1 MLVTILENLPL
12 QSREITKILV
22 TTATAVLQKERP
34 AEEID
39 LCIVIETD
47 EVLKDLNK
55 KYRGMDEPTDVL
67 SFESADLDPETGIP
81 YLGDI
86 IISLEQAKIQAE
98 KSNHTLTAE
107 LQLLTVHGTLHLLG
121 YNHVEEEEKERMW
134 SLQKEVL
141 ESLGA
146 NLTTW
151 PEE

>member
-1 MLVTILENLPL
+1 LLITILENLRLP
-12 QSREITKILV
+12 SEEITKILE

-34 AEEID
+34 AQDID

-47 EVLKDLNK
+47 EVLKDMNK

-67 SFESADLDPETGIP
+67 SFESDDMDPETGTP

-86 IISLEQAKIQAE
+86 IISLEQARRQAE
-98 KSNHTLTAE
+98 KSNHSLTAE
-107 LQLLTVHGTLHLLG
+107 LQLLAVHGTLHLLG
-121 YNHVEEEEKERMW
+121 YDHAEEEEKRRMW

-141 ESLGA
+141 LSLGA
-146 NLTTW
+146 NLTMW

>member
-1 MLVTILENLPL
+1 LLITILENLRLP
-12 QSREITKILV
+12 SEEITKILE

-34 AEEID
+34 AQDID

-47 EVLKDLNK
+47 EVLKDMNK

-67 SFESADLDPETGIP
+67 SFESDDMDPETGTP

-86 IISLEQAKIQAE
+86 IISLEQARRQAE
-98 KSNHTLTAE
+98 KSNHSLTAE
-107 LQLLTVHGTLHLLG
+107 LQLLAVHGTLHLLG
-121 YNHVEEEEKERMW
+121 YDHAEEEEKRRMW

-141 ESLGA
+141 LSLGA

>member
-1 MLVTILENLPL
+1 MITILENLRLP
-12 QSREITKILV
+12 SEEITKILE

-34 AEEID
+34 AQDID

-47 EVLKDLNK
+47 EVLKDMNK

-67 SFESADLDPETGIP
+67 SFESDDMDPETGTP

-86 IISLEQAKIQAE
+86 IISLEQARRQAE
-98 KSNHTLTAE
+98 KSNHSLTAE
-107 LQLLTVHGTLHLLG
+107 LQLLAVHGTLHLLG
-121 YNHVEEEEKERMW
+121 YDHAEEEEKRRMW

-141 ESLGA
+141 LSLGA

>member
-1 MLVTILENLPL
+1 MPSE
-12 QSREITKILV
+12 EITKILE

-34 AEEID
+34 AQDID

-47 EVLKDLNK
+47 EVLKDMNK

-67 SFESADLDPETGIP
+67 SFESDDMDPETGTP

-86 IISLEQAKIQAE
+86 IISLEQARRQAE
-98 KSNHTLTAE
+98 KSNHSLTAE
-107 LQLLTVHGTLHLLG
+107 LQLLAVHGTLHLLG
-121 YNHVEEEEKERMW
+121 YDHAEEEEKRRMW

-141 ESLGA
+141 LSLGA